1 MDYFTSLI
9 SGGFSLP
16 YTVGE
21 KHGECWGQWEHFRA
35 IANADKKPVSLF
47 KLAVNKS
54 DTMAVDGARN
64 GVKRLRTVRF
74 SSQSVSTISRDC
86 SAREYFA
93 RAQSSEVHG

>member
-35 IANADKKPVSLF
+35 TANADKKPVSLF

-54 DTMAVDGARN
+54 DSMAVDGARN

-74 SSQSVSTISRDC
+74 C
-86 SAREYFA
+86 
-93 RAQSSEVHG
+93 